1 MKKAIYLL
9 LAAVILVCSACG
21 EQPQPVKEEVKKE
34 VKVADLTIG
43 NKSEEAL
50 VFLMK
55 NGLDQDITGMMI
67 KTAEMEEYPA
77 NMMTEEMVWGKGD
90 VAEIYYIPETAFN
103 DEEAEKVVNLIY
115 QAKFI
120 LADGSEV
127 ELTSLGIEDID
138 GEATLKYEEEVAFVS
153 YKSKLVG
160 NEVSTK
166 EQELGAK
173 AQREA
178 AEQPVQ
184 EEVVYEQP
192 QVVYEES
199 SYTEPVVVNPDPMP
213 EAPVQ
218 SDEGCLTDVEILN
231 P

>member
-90 VAEIYYIPETAFN
+90 VAEIY
-103 DEEAEKVVNLIY
+103 
-115 QAKFI
+115 
-120 LADGSEV
+120 
-127 ELTSLGIEDID
+127 
-138 GEATLKYEEEVAFVS
+138 
-153 YKSKLVG
+153 
-160 NEVSTK
+160 
-166 EQELGAK
+166 
-173 AQREA
+173 
-178 AEQPVQ
+178 
-184 EEVVYEQP
+184 
-192 QVVYEES
+192 
-199 SYTEPVVVNPDPMP
+199 
-213 EAPVQ
+213 
-218 SDEGCLTDVEILN
+218 
-231 P
+231 